1 MNRFLKF
8 FVLEFVIIFIIG
20 SLGYWIFK
28 VPFNLNQ
35 QLLSSATAAAVI
47 AYALVWSQNRS

>member
-1 MNRFLKF
+1 MTRFLKF
-8 FVLEFVIIFIIG
+8 FILEFTIIFVVG

-35 QLLSSATAAAVI
+35 QLLTSATAAAVI
-47 AYALVWSQNRS
+47 AYALVRLQNRH

>member
-1 MNRFLKF
+1 MMQFLKF

-20 SLGYWIFK
+20 ALGYWVFK

-35 QLLSSATAAAVI
+35 QILSSATAAAVI
-47 AYALVWSQNRS
+47 AYALVWSQSRR